1 MRPGVFFWFR
11 MGLPPLDIL
20 SPNTTVK
27 SFENG
32 SGYLRFISGG
42 EWVDGWNE
50 GSGLQNPMDNRVVL
64 HPLDLVKVKQVKTTN
79 WRGRGRVKV
88 TKRFSQIHLL
98 VWYDRVVHLVLNQ
111 SQTLET
117 NIWIR
122 LCGGLF
128 PKMKR
133 GQSATLYESYMCH
146 RLRKTYVG
154 NRCKENKHM
163 TAMMI
168 CRVHFPYFWPQKT
181 FRSFRRKS
189 RKCSVFFSKWKLVR
203 GFSPFEKYESKWES
217 SPSRAEVKNSKKRKP
232 PPRNKNHLPDLDGD
246 FGVLLNPSFINQFQ
260 GDPLRVSPISRGHK
274 IPSSYCE
281 KCLEEWP

>member
-32 SGYLRFISGG
+32 SGYIRFISGV

-98 VWYDRVVHLVLNQ
+98 VWYDRVVHLALNQ

-122 LCGGLF
+122 LGTICAACFRKCTGDNLQ
-128 PKMKR
+128 PCM
-133 GQSATLYESYMCH
+133 SYMCL
-146 RLRKTYVG
+146 RLRKKYVG
-154 NRCKENKHM
+154 NRCKENKHI

-168 CRVHFPYFWPQKT
+168 RRVISPVLASKNLK
-181 FRSFRRKS
+181 SFRRKS
-189 RKCSVFFSKWKLVR
+189 RKCPVFFK
-203 GFSPFEKYESKWES
+203 
-217 SPSRAEVKNSKKRKP
+217 VKTSWW
-232 PPRNKNHLPDLDGD
+232 
-246 FGVLLNPSFINQFQ
+246 FQ
-260 GDPLRVSPISRGHK
+260 PLWIILRTQK
-274 IPSSYCE
+274 
-281 KCLEEWP
+281 